1 MPGNAA
7 AGALRVAGMA
17 TPERTLAGGEFAVS
31 ALVCPMN
38 RYPRRCAVS
47 MYSRRLGV
55 VVHRL
60 AKLPDAGLEHRI
72 ADVGRGPDAV
82 EQLLLGHQLARVLD
96 EKPQDGKRLR
106 PQRDPLRAF
115 PQAFIRQVETKST
128 ECDLVGWLHHGNIT
142 ATARLRYD
150 RPRSCPLFSTRDVRN
165 ANAIGTQGGCD
176 VSANSSALANG
187 SAATRSDVR
196 RALGSTC
203 VRAEGCACHGGWHRN
218 SREQWRPAGG
228 VPRRAPVL
236 RGATDGL
243 ADGHCRRL
251 RRAPALE
258 RQPARLI
265 GGREPRYFENDVA
278 LTLTVIRRSLA
289 SVLGQLGRRRTA
301 ERTGVRS
308 TTFEAQT
315 FKHVGV

>member
-1 MPGNAA
+1 MAGQRRRRGAA
-7 AGALRVAGMA
+7 CRGHGDAGKNTGRRRV
-17 TPERTLAGGEFAVS
+17 RR
-31 ALVCPMN
+31 VCARVPDEPVPAAM
-38 RYPRRCAVS
+38 RGLDVL
-47 MYSRRLGV
+47 RRLGV
-55 VVHRL
+55 VAHRL

-218 SREQWRPAGG
+218 NREQWRPAGG
-228 VPRRAPVL
+228 VPRRNPVL
-236 RGATDGL
+236 RGATNGL
-243 ADGHCRRL
+243 ADGYCRRL

-265 GGREPRYFENDVA
+265 NP
-278 LTLTVIRRSLA
+278 TVHLSGHSVSSLIRRKPARFDGS
-289 SVLGQLGRRRTA
+289 SSRWTPN
-301 ERTGVRS
+301 
-308 TTFEAQT
+308 
-315 FKHVGV
+315 